1 MKKLL
6 VIFASVL
13 LGIGNAQAQ
22 DTELGIFNH
31 FSLGLG
37 VGTTGIT
44 LEAAAPVTP
53 YVAVRAG
60 VDIFPNFTVKPNVS
74 LKLSDAAR
82 QAYYNEF
89 QSYPDDNI
97 TIEGKTAL
105 GSGHFLIDAYPSK
118 SSSFHIT
125 VGAYFSSNRIIDIT
139 TSDENALFL
148 HNISYLNH
156 FVLGPND
163 QIGAQ
168 MGDYL
173 LKPDI
178 DGVVR
183 GRIET
188 NGFRPY
194 VGFGF
199 GRPVPTKHRF
209 ACNFDMG
216 VQFWGK
222 PKVYAFDDEQLDW
235 VKLEDDGS
243 GSDGGFM
250 KTVSKIS
257 VFPVI
262 NVRFVG
268 RIL

>member
-6 VIFASVL
+6 VIVASAL
-13 LGIGNAQAQ
+13 LSIGNAQAQ
-22 DTELGIFNH
+22 DTQLGIFNH
-31 FSLGLG
+31 FSLGVG

-44 LEAAAPVTP
+44 LEAAAPITP
-53 YVAVRAG
+53 YVAVRG
-60 VDIFPNFTVKPNVS
+60 GIDIFTNFTVKPSVS
-74 LKLSDAAR
+74 ISLPGDTR
-82 QAYYNEF
+82 QRYYDQFGN
-89 QSYPDDNI
+89 YPDDNI

-105 GSGHFLIDAYPSK
+105 GAGHILFDAFPFK
-118 SSSFHIT
+118 SSSFHFT
-125 VGAYFSSNRIIDIT
+125 VGAYFSGAEVINIT
-139 TSDENALFL
+139 TSQENAPFL
-148 HNISYLNH
+148 RNIYTMNH
-156 FVLGPND
+156 LPEFANM
-163 QIGAQ
+163 QMGAQ

-173 LKPDI
+173 LQPDA
-178 DGVVR
+178 DGIVR
-183 GRIET
+183 ARIET

-222 PKVYAFDDEQLDW
+222 PKVYALDDDTREW
-235 VKLEDDGS
+235 VKLEDNGN

-257 VFPVI
+257 VFPVL
-262 NVRFVG
+262 NVRLVG